1 MRLSLTA
8 FVSAFVAALSCTGI
22 ASAATDAISNDPEG
36 KVLLVWVWLLPISG
50 ILCIAAYVFVMGQM
64 NRSWAAA
71 AARRGE
77 RAKNVGFFV

>member
-8 FVSAFVAALSCTGI
+8 FVSACVAALSSTGI
-22 ASAATDAISNDPEG
+22 ASAATDATSNDPEG

-50 ILCIAAYVFVMGQM
+50 VLCIAAYVVVMAQM

-77 RAKNVGFFV
+77 RGKNVGFFV